1 MPLGAWLV
9 SVAWPAARSI
19 LVQLGIGFVSYS
31 AVSAGVD
38 EIISSANSVYSQ
50 GDSNILQF
58 LAIAG
63 IPTALGILAGAI
75 TARLAGQMSTKLR
88 VTKS

>member
-9 SVAWPAARSI
+9 SIAWPVARQV
-19 LVQLGIGFVSYS
+19 LTQLGVSFVTYS

-38 EIISSANSVYSQ
+38 SLIASARNSYSQ
-50 GDSNILQF
+50 GDADALQF

-63 IPTALGILAGAI
+63 IPTALGIIAGGI
-75 TARLAGQMSTKLR
+75 TARLTGQIVTKLR
-88 VTKS
+88 VIK